1 MQFIFTD
8 FSQKGV
14 IFLKSKVIS
23 LILLIYILVL
33 TGCTY
38 TGRNDLGLYI
48 NNYNSACPEDL
59 QIKEENLVLHTDEKT
74 KENTYYIFY
83 PTGEDGEYMITLNE
97 NVDGDIYKCGICI
110 ISSIDVEPQT
120 IEDIFISESF
130 ALKNLSTSSA
140 KQLFEDLK
148 LDKKDTYTKTNS
160 TAVETDEYTV
170 ELIVNQAGTGIY
182 IY

>member
-1 MQFIFTD
+1 M
-8 FSQKGV
+8 
-14 IFLKSKVIS
+14 
-23 LILLIYILVL
+23 
-33 TGCTY
+33 
-38 TGRNDLGLYI
+38 
-48 NNYNSACPEDL
+48 
-59 QIKEENLVLHTDEKT
+59 HTDEET

-83 PTGEDGEYMITLNE
+83 PANNDAEYMITLNE